1 MRLLSKDDI
10 SKNNVNT
17 IEQFKT
23 LAYLKKEFNI
33 DEIMLYLVDRFTIKI
48 VDKNNEVGY
57 FRYNKQTNDVEF
69 YEKNIKNKEMERWKL
84 WN

>member
-23 LAYLKKEFNI
+23 LVYLKKEFNI
-33 DEIMLYLVDRFTIKI
+33 DEVMLYLVDRFTIKI

-57 FRYNKQTNDVEF
+57 FRYDKQTNDVKF
-69 YEKNIKNKEMERWKL
+69 YEKNIKNKEMER
-84 WN
+84 

>member
-1 MRLLSKDDI
+1 MQLLSKDDI

-23 LAYLKKEFNI
+23 LAYLKKEFNA
-33 DEIMLYLVDRFTIKI
+33 DEVILCLVDRFTIKI

-57 FRYNKQTNDVEF
+57 FRYDKQTNDVKF
-69 YEKNIKNKEMERWKL
+69 YEKNIKNKEMER
-84 WN
+84 

>member
-10 SKNNVNT
+10 YKNNVNT

-23 LAYLKKEFNI
+23 LVYLKKEFNI
-33 DEIMLYLVDRFTIKI
+33 DEVMLYLVDRFTIKI

-57 FRYNKQTNDVEF
+57 FRYDKQTNDVKF
-69 YEKNIKNKEMERWKL
+69 YEKNIKNKEMER
-84 WN
+84 

>member
-23 LAYLKKEFNI
+23 LVYLKKEFNV
-33 DEIMLYLVDRFTIKI
+33 DEVMLYLVDRFTIKL

>member
-1 MRLLSKDDI
+1 MRLLNRDDI

-23 LAYLKKEFNI
+23 LAYLKKEFNT
-33 DEIMLYLVDRFTIKI
+33 DEVMLYLVDRSTIKL

-57 FRYNKQTNDVEF
+57 FRYNKQTNNVKF